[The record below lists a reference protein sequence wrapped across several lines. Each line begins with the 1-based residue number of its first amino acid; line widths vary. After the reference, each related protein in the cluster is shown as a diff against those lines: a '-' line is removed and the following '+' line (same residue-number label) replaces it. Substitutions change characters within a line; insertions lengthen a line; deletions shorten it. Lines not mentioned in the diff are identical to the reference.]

1 MGIQIDGTND
11 IISAVDGSLSISGNA
26 NLNLSQNLNVSGVAT
41 ATILNVGT
49 GGTVITTTSGGNI
62 GIGTTNSSARLS
74 VDSKSNNLMFDLNST
89 NTNGGYIRF
98 SSSGVPY
105 GDVGTAYQCVVGG
118 GSSDFAINARPSNSL
133 IFGTSNT
140 ERARIDSSGRLLV
153 GTSSATAN
161 GGVLQV
167 SNGITFPA
175 TQSACSDANTL
186 DDYEEGTW
194 TPTFSS
200 ASATFSYSYQ
210 SGRYTKIGNTVH
222 LYAYIQASASGTLTN
237 AISIS
242 SLPFTPNAGVTAYNA
257 ISLDSNS
264 GANHIAGYVNPAASI
279 SIDSAPG
286 TSATPSF
293 LGMTSSRWVML
304 GGSYQT

>member
-1 MGIQIDGTND
+1 MANVKITDLTAYTDAASTDVLPIVDVANNVTKKISISDILKATPAGTAALPAIAIDGDPNTGIWSPAAD
-11 IISAVDGSLSISGNA
+11 TLAVS
-26 NLNLSQNLNVSGVAT
+26 
-41 ATILNVGT
+41 T
-49 GGTVITTTSGGNI
+49 GGTERV
-62 GIGTTNSSARLS
+62 RL
-74 VDSKSNNLMFDLNST
+74 
-89 NTNGGYIRF
+89 
-98 SSSGVPY
+98 
-105 GDVGTAYQCVVGG
+105 
-118 GSSDFAINARPSNSL
+118 
-133 IFGTSNT
+133 
-140 ERARIDSSGRLLV
+140 DSSGRLLV
-153 GTSSATAN
+153 GTSSATTN

-242 SLPFTPNAGVTAYNA
+242 SLPFTPNAGVTAYSA

-264 GANHIAGYVNPAASI
+264 GANHVAGYVNPAASI

-293 LGMTSSRWVML
+293 LGMTGSRWVML